1 MVIERCND
9 GCEVNPSPRPCE
21 GTQRSS
27 LPLGCRRDRVDAATV
42 ERVTPR
48 EATDGEPQPAQDAV
62 RAKRVDRVLAA
73 GGNKLAG
80 TAQKRANHSLVATH
94 QKREHEDNAVTRKT
108 IHGWEVRL
116 PAMESPVHVCS
127 TSSNGIAPNM
137 LNGMGSIEP
146 PPGYDGSF

>member
-1 MVIERCND
+1 
-9 GCEVNPSPRPCE
+9 
-21 GTQRSS
+21 
-27 LPLGCRRDRVDAATV
+27 V

-80 TAQKRANHSLVATH
+80 TAQKWANHSLIATD
-94 QKREHEDNAVTRKT
+94 QKREHEDHTVTRKT

-146 PPGYDGSF
+146 PPGYERSFYSVFIYCARHFGKICRQKQS